1 MDCKTG
7 RTTTV
12 HVAAPTGY
20 KAWHPVTL
28 QALINVTL
36 PTRVNA
42 YIRGGVH
49 ITLKAKAH
57 ATHDVGDSAADATIT
72 ANPFTPENAPN
83 AGN

>member
-1 MDCKTG
+1 MDCQAAQ
-7 RTTTV
+7 TTTV
-12 HVAAPTGY
+12 PVAASTGY

-36 PTRVNA
+36 PTRVTA
-42 YIRGGVH
+42 SIRGGVR
-49 ITLKAKAH
+49 ITWKAKAH
-57 ATHDVGDSAADATIT
+57 ATHDVGDSAADGTIT